1 MKIYETSVR
10 KPIST
15 ILIFTAVI
23 IFGLF
28 SVRNLAID
36 QFPEMEIPAMSVIT
50 TYSGANTS
58 DVETNV
64 TRVLEDQLN
73 SVDHLKEIT
82 STSSDGM
89 SMISLEFEWGTDI
102 DAATNDVRDIIG
114 RISEFLPDGVSDP
127 IIFKFSSSMMPVMML
142 YATADESYNALGKIL
157 DDQLVNELN
166 RIDGVGSVSVMGAP
180 KREIQ
185 VNVDPRKLEAYGLTV
200 EAIGGIIAQENVN
213 SSAGSIEMGNNNY
226 TIKADGEFD
235 TSDELNS
242 IVLASV
248 AGKDIMLKDVANI
261 VDTLEKSNLDE
272 RINGE
277 KAVRIIIQKQSG
289 ANTVQIVNKIKEKL
303 PEIQASLPNDITIG
317 ILNDSADS
325 ITDSINSLA
334 ETVLFALV
342 FVVLVV
348 LFFLGRWRATLII
361 ALTIP
366 VSLIVSFIYLYVTG
380 GTLNIISLS
389 SLSIAI
395 GMVVDDAIVVLENI
409 TKHIERGSTPKE
421 AAIYG
426 TNEVWLSV
434 IATTLTVIAV
444 FMPLTM
450 VGGIAGVMFKQFG
463 WIVSL
468 VVTVST
474 IAAIS
479 LTPMLSSL
487 LLKNTYHHTYKGI
500 GKIFK
505 PIDKFLDWLDEAYAK
520 LLNKSLAHRLTMF
533 FGPLAIFAAVL
544 VLLGRNIESEFMP
557 ASDGGRMSATIEL
570 EQTLGLEYT
579 EAVARKIDSIIYK
592 NYPEVEILSTSASAG
607 AASSNASTFQ
617 MMNSSSSATI
627 SYTMR
632 LPDASERERTVFQMM
647 DALRKDLAEIP
658 EIRTSLV
665 SMGGMMGGGMM
676 GGTSTVELK
685 VYGYDIDET
694 TRIAEELREMSSKLE
709 GARDV
714 QVSRDAMRPEYN
726 IRFDRNKL
734 AYYGLNSATVSSQI
748 RNRMSGMTASL
759 FREDGDEYY
768 IVVRHAEEFR
778 TSFQDVENIIVY
790 TSQGKPVRV
799 GELATIEETFS
810 PPTIERENRQ
820 RVVTVT
826 LQLGDGVALS
836 EVVDE
841 VNGMLAGY
849 TVPAGISIDVGGS
862 LEDQQESFGDLAIL
876 ALLIIL
882 LVFIVMATQFES
894 FVMPFIIIF
903 TIIFAVPGVILA
915 LWMTNTTLSMTAL
928 IGAIMLIGIVVKNGI
943 VMVDYTNLMRERGY
957 SLADSV
963 VLAGKSRL
971 RPVLMT
977 SLTTILGMLP
987 MALGIGEGSEMWQP
1001 MGIAVI
1007 GGLTFSTIL
1016 TILATPAIYS
1026 LFIGAGE
1033 KRRARKQARKEAKM
1047 INA

>member
-15 ILIFTAVI
+15 ILIFAAVI

-73 SVDHLKEIT
+73 SVDHLKDIT

-89 SMISLEFEWGTDI
+89 SMISLEFEWGTNLDE
-102 DAATNDVRDIIG
+102 ATNDVRDIIS

-127 IIFKFSSSMMPVMML
+127 VIFKFSSSMLPVMML

-180 KREIQ
+180 TREIQ
-185 VNVDPRKLEAYGLTV
+185 VNVDPRKLEAYGLTI
-200 EAIGGIIAQENVN
+200 EAIGGVIAQENVN
-213 SSAGSIEMGNNNY
+213 SSAGSIDLGNNNY
-226 TIKADGEFD
+226 TIKANGEFE
-235 TSDELNS
+235 TSDDLNS
-242 IVLASV
+242 VVLASIG
-248 AGKDIMLKDVANI
+248 GKDIMLKDVANI

-277 KAVRIIIQKQSG
+277 KGVRIIIQKQSG
-289 ANTVQIVNKIKEKL
+289 ANTVDIVNKIKEKL
-303 PEIQASLPNDITIG
+303 PEIEAKLPNDIHLG
-317 ILNDSADS
+317 ILMDSADS

-366 VSLIVSFIYLYVTG
+366 VSLIVAFIYLYVTG

-450 VGGIAGVMFKQFG
+450 VNGIAGVMFKQFG

-474 IAAIS
+474 IAAIT

-487 LLKNTYHHTYKGI
+487 LLKNDYHHTYKGL

-520 LLNKSLAHRLTMF
+520 LLSKSIAHRVTMF
-533 FGPLAIFAAVL
+533 VAPLIIFVVSL
-544 VLLGRNIESEFMP
+544 VLFGSKIETEFMP
-557 ASDGGRMSATIEL
+557 ASDGGRMTASIEL

-579 EAVARKIDSIIYK
+579 EQVARKIDSIIYT

-607 AASSNASTFQ
+607 SASSNASTYQ

-632 LPDASERERTVFQMM
+632 LPDASERERSVFTMV
-647 DALRKDLAEIP
+647 DALREDLAEIP

-665 SMGGMMGGGMM
+665 GMGGMGAM

-685 VYGYDIDET
+685 IFGHDIDET
-694 TRIAEELREMSSKLE
+694 TRIAEELRQMSSQLE

-714 QVSRDAMRPEYN
+714 QISRDAMRPEYN

-768 IVVRHAEEFR
+768 IVVRYDEQFR
-778 TSFQDVENIIVY
+778 SSFQDVENIVVY
-790 TSQGKPVRV
+790 SSQGQPVRV

-820 RVVTVT
+820 RIVTVT
-826 LQLGDGVALS
+826 IQLGDGVALS
-836 EVVDE
+836 EVVEE
-841 VNGMLAGY
+841 VQTMLAGY
-849 TVPAGISIDVGGS
+849 TVPAGVSIDIGGS
-862 LEDQQESFGDLAIL
+862 LEDQQESFGDLAVL
-876 ALLIIL
+876 AVLIIL

-903 TIIFAVPGVILA
+903 TIIFAVPGVVLA
-915 LWMTNTTLSMTAL
+915 LWMTGTPLSMTAL

-1007 GGLTFSTIL
+1007 GGLTFSTFL

-1026 LFIGAGE
+1026 LFIGAGD
-1033 KRRARKQARKEAKM
+1033 KRRARRKARKEAKM
-1047 INA
+1047 LNA